1 MPNREQL
8 IEIVSAVGAVLLV
21 LAAMIAIGSSYTA
34 DNGSLTPEGAQL
46 LVAAITGF
54 ILLLTAVG
62 IGLAYTLNDGGDGLE
77 ADDDEAETNGTF

>member
-1 MPNREQL
+1 MLDREQL
-8 IEIVSAVGAVLLV
+8 IEIVSSVGSVLLV

-34 DNGSLTPEGAQL
+34 DNGSLSPEGAQL

-62 IGLAYTLNDGGDGLE
+62 IGLAYTLNDGENGLE
-77 ADDDEAETNGTF
+77 ADDEAETNGTF

>member
-21 LAAMIAIGSSYTA
+21 LATMIAIGSSHTA

-46 LVAAITGF
+46 LVAAIIGF

-77 ADDDEAETNGTF
+77 ADDDAETNGTF